1 MLGTPCPNVPE
12 PREGTKGPGRFGA
25 AAPQLHRAGVCS
37 ALALPGE
44 EAQPRACLSRAGWME
59 PTYTSSLYIELRR
72 RAPCD
77 TLYRQVIN
85 CGVIYKQ
92 LNKFSTSAVF

>member
-12 PREGTKGPGRFGA
+12 PREGAEGPGRCAA
-25 AAPQLHRAGVCS
+25 AAPRLHRAAACS
-37 ALALPGE
+37 ALALRWE

-59 PTYTSSLYIELRR
+59 PTSTSPLYIELRR

-77 TLYRQVIN
+77 TLHRQVIN

-92 LNKFSTSAVF
+92 LNKFPTSAAF